1 MVTIWKGN
9 DSAEDKMHL
18 YQYLFQH
25 SHKGPYYFFLNCEQT
40 AFSMKYMLNFIQFSY
55 MIQKSFCASM
65 IQLEYQL
72 HIQEYKY
79 KIMMLYWRFL
89 VVYQNASH
97 SVYTWEKRVCGPFGS
112 MGIKVRHGA
121 DHVLQAIRI
130 PESHWV

>member
-25 SHKGPYYFFLNCEQT
+25 SHKGPYYFFWIVNKQPLVWNICWIL
-40 AFSMKYMLNFIQFSY
+40 FNFP